1 VSDFSALAQMAV
13 SPPKGSGTP
22 TGKQMEPHASGTAP
36 GDKAP
41 SRTRAVLRKR
51 LDAAAAET
59 PALPPAEVS
68 GAVWRAELIAEEAER
83 EVFDAELMAWHEKE
97 GQFTAPPPMKD
108 PPMGESSD
116 EGCIGEAAS
125 AVDPAFLSK
134 VSYSRQSSKPP
145 FLWNPYLWYL
155 GLRSGVSLREKRSS
169 GLIANRMLQAVI
181 WMSVMPNMIMQ
192 QTRNMIDRYR
202 YAWRERDKYGAR
214 MGSKPEHRW
223 YSSNTT
229 YLTQRLSWRVQGSGG
244 GV

>member
-1 VSDFSALAQMAV
+1 
-13 SPPKGSGTP
+13 
-22 TGKQMEPHASGTAP
+22 
-36 GDKAP
+36 
-41 SRTRAVLRKR
+41 
-51 LDAAAAET
+51 
-59 PALPPAEVS
+59 
-68 GAVWRAELIAEEAER
+68 
-83 EVFDAELMAWHEKE
+83 
-97 GQFTAPPPMKD
+97 
-108 PPMGESSD
+108 MGESSD
-116 EGCIGEAAS
+116 EGCVGEAAS
-125 AVDPAFLSK
+125 AVDPEFLSK

-181 WMSVMPNMIMQ
+181 WMSRRMM
-192 QTRNMIDRYR
+192 DRYR